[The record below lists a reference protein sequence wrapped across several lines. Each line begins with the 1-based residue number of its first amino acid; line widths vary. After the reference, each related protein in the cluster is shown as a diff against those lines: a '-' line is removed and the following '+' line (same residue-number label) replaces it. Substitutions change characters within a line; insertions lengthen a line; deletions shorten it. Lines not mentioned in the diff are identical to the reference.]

1 MVQKTS
7 QIDLLTLKNELLS
20 KIDKKADLV
29 YLKSEVERLENL
41 IIDHKQM
48 LFKTDNQVKQ
58 QEREIQEL
66 RQLFKNLQQAI

>member
-1 MVQKTS
+1 M
-7 QIDLLTLKNELLS
+7 LALKNELLG
-20 KIDKKADLV
+20 KIDKKADFV

-58 QEREIQEL
+58 HEREIQEL
-66 RQLFKNLQQAI
+66 RQQIKNLQQAI